1 MSENWKVVKVGDVCV
16 TNKRTYSL
24 SENWDFVN
32 YLDTGNLTQDKVNEY
47 QKITIGTDQLP
58 SRARR
63 KVGYN
68 DILYSTVRPNQLHY
82 GIVKNI
88 VPNMLVS
95 TGFTVITA
103 DTEQADSDY
112 LYYFLTQDSITETL
126 HAIGEQSTSAY
137 PSIKPSDIENL
148 DIVLPSLEKQRE
160 IGRTLRVIDEKIEN
174 NRKINHH
181 LEQIAQAIFKSW
193 FVVFEPFADGEFF
206 DSEMGSVP
214 TGWQVMRIG
223 DLPVTV
229 TDYVANGSFASLKEN
244 VTLLETPSY
253 AVFIRNVD
261 LKAGSFAKYVD
272 EHSYHFL
279 SKSALFGG
287 EVIISNVGDV
297 GSVFLCPYLP
307 QSMTLG
313 NNMIMLTANERK
325 AQNYFFYL
333 LFKHSYGAELIRSI
347 TGGSAQPKFNKTDFR
362 SLRVLMPPS
371 VVMDKFLD
379 TVECLF
385 QQQADLVQEN
395 SRLTELRDT
404 LLPRL
409 MSGELSVA
417 DLADIGADK

>member
-47 QKITIGTDQLP
+47 QKITIGTGQLP

-148 DIVLPSLEKQRE
+148 DIVLPSLEEQRE

-174 NRKINHH
+174 NKKINHH
-181 LEQIAQAIFKSW
+181 LSAPMSARS
-193 FVVFEPFADGEFF
+193 ATDGSPDIRRGKRVSRSSVRREF
-206 DSEMGSVP
+206 SCTRSACC
-214 TGWQVMRIG
+214 WNRHS
-223 DLPVTV
+223 TV
-229 TDYVANGSFASLKEN
+229 S
-244 VTLLETPSY
+244 
-253 AVFIRNVD
+253 RN
-261 LKAGSFAKYVD
+261 L
-272 EHSYHFL
+272 
-279 SKSALFGG
+279 
-287 EVIISNVGDV
+287 
-297 GSVFLCPYLP
+297 
-307 QSMTLG
+307 SMTTEG
-313 NNMIMLTANERK
+313 GIKTRKERK
-325 AQNYFFYL
+325 SVL
-333 LFKHSYGAELIRSI
+333 LNFGCADPPVIDRIS
-347 TGGSAQPKFNKTDFR
+347 SAPY
-362 SLRVLMPPS
+362 
-371 VVMDKFLD
+371 
-379 TVECLF
+379 ECL
-385 QQQADLVQEN
+385 N
-395 SRLTELRDT
+395 S
-404 LLPRL
+404 
-409 MSGELSVA
+409 
-417 DLADIGADK
+417 K

>member
-137 PSIKPSDIENL
+137 PSIEPSDIENL
-148 DIVLPSLEKQRE
+148 DIVLPSLEEQRE

-181 LEQIAQAIFKSW
+181 LEQMAQAIFDDMFPNVSSGNNTIGEYIVPKRGKGLLSKEAIYGTVPVIAGGLQPATYHNQANTVAPVLTISASGANAG
-193 FVVFEPFADGEFF
+193 FV
-206 DSEMGSVP
+206 SL
-214 TGWQVMRIG
+214 WH
-223 DLPVTV
+223 LPVWSS
-229 TDYVANGSFASLKEN
+229 DS
-244 VTLLETPSY
+244 SY
-253 AVFIRNVD
+253 ID
-261 LKAGSFAKYVD
+261 S
-272 EHSYHFL
+272 
-279 SKSALFGG
+279 
-287 EVIISNVGDV
+287 
-297 GSVFLCPYLP
+297 
-307 QSMTLG
+307 SMTKEVYFWYV
-313 NNMIMLTANERK
+313 MLKKRQNEIYD
-325 AQNYFFYL
+325 AQ
-333 LFKHSYGAELIRSI
+333 
-347 TGGSAQPKFNKTDFR
+347 TGSAQPHIYPKHIE
-362 SLRVLMPPS
+362 SLLTIEI
-371 VVMDKFLD
+371 D
-379 TVECLF
+379 TETLAAFTNQVTPLF
-385 QQQADLVQEN
+385 EMIGTNIQEN
-395 SRLTELRDT
+395 SRLAKLRDS
-404 LLPRL
+404 LLPKL
-409 MSGELSVA
+409 MSGEISVS
-417 DLADIGADK
+417 D